1 MRWCGKRFCI
11 NWNDSTILC
20 LNLSSLELWCHHN
33 FLQSSRKILLFSME
47 ILYDLIRI
55 ILNQERSTIHS
66 FYLICLCIVNLFI
79 KLILAKLTCFLIS
92 VPPDIDE
99 KLTSADQTVL
109 EGSNATLKCVA
120 QGLPHP
126 EVGNFGIVYG
136 YIFGRV
142 QFRFIDSMIS

>member
-1 MRWCGKRFCI
+1 M
-11 NWNDSTILC
+11 
-20 LNLSSLELWCHHN
+20 
-33 FLQSSRKILLFSME
+33 
-47 ILYDLIRI
+47 
-55 ILNQERSTIHS
+55 
-66 FYLICLCIVNLFI
+66 
-79 KLILAKLTCFLIS
+79 
-92 VPPDIDE
+92 PPDIDE

-142 QFRFIDSMIS
+142 QFRFIDSISINLLGKKFCNLAGRK